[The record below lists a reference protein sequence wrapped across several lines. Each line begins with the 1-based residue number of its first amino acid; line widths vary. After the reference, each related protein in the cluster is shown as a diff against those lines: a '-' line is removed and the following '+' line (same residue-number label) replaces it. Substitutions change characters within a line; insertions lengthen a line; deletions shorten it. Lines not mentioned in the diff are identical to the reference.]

1 MSKSSKKRESFVI
14 EEVVA
19 ELERKDDDV
28 HKWVKQREAM
38 IVAIDGDIQTCLV
51 KLMSKYARLVDS
63 KKNRSGGD
71 PWVIALAQARG
82 WTVVTAEKPSGNLA
96 KPKIPDVCKDLSIP
110 CIEVVDFFRKQ
121 GWRRQQAN
129 M

>member
-1 MSKSSKKRESFVI
+1 MPYSLDTGGILDARVRHYPPDVFPALWLLMSESSKKRESFVI

-38 IVAIDGDIQTCLV
+38 IVAIEGDIQTCLV

-63 KKNRSGGD
+63 KRNRSGGD
-71 PWVIALAQARG
+71 PRL
-82 WTVVTAEKPSGNLA
+82 
-96 KPKIPDVCKDLSIP
+96 
-110 CIEVVDFFRKQ
+110 
-121 GWRRQQAN
+121 
-129 M
+129 